1 MEDVPFE
8 DRHVPQ
14 AEIAWERSAWWWYP
28 LTRSIHPAIKLTTL
42 ILSLI
47 ALWLTK
53 VGIYLGNLAF
63 APQNSE
69 AQAWSESGSIWF
81 TQLEFPSGPFSS
93 PIVVW
98 IGSIVQAVVDLRFGL
113 REVAFVSFVALW
125 ITAIVAIL
133 GGVLARRS
141 LVELGQRTIAPWGD
155 SFKIVVS
162 RWQAYLWATGM
173 HFVGLASLL
182 LPIVLLGLLSQLG
195 NVGAN
200 VAGVLLLLYF
210 PFVFAVGRLMLSF
223 LFCFPLSVCAIAAEK
238 RADAF
243 EGFSRSNA
251 YLFQRPVVAAICIFL
266 LLLIGLIG
274 EQMVMWTLYF
284 GWGLVRSVYLLS
296 GGLAEAASNSYILLG
311 NSLCREL
318 IIAYWF
324 SFFWA
329 GSAAL
334 YLILRRSVD
343 STLLE
348 ELDEV
353 EDLAAKSLPEIPRSA
368 AESSETN
375 PTKSNTADS
384 QPTENQQTTE
394 ETDSAAS
401 SEPPAEKTE
410 S

>member
-42 ILSLI
+42 VLSLV
-47 ALWLTK
+47 ALWFTK
-53 VGIYLGNLAF
+53 AGIYLGNLAF
-63 APQNSE
+63 APQNSDG
-69 AQAWSESGSIWF
+69 QPWSESGSVWF
-81 TQLEFPSGPFSS
+81 SQFDFPSSPFSS

-125 ITAIVAIL
+125 VTAVVAIL

-155 SFKIVVS
+155 SFKIVVT

-182 LPIVLLGLLSQLG
+182 LPIAVLGLLSQLG
-195 NVGAN
+195 SAGAN

-210 PFVFAVGRLMLSF
+210 PFVFAIGRLMLSF

-251 YLFQRPVVAAICIFL
+251 YLFQRPVVAAICVFL

-296 GGLAEAASNSYILLG
+296 GGLVESASNTYILLG

-318 IIAYWF
+318 LVAYWF

-329 GSAAL
+329 GSAAT

-343 STLLE
+343 STLLD

-353 EDLAAKSLPEIPRSA
+353 EALAAKSLPEIPRSA
-368 AESSETN
+368 AESSDSKATPN
-375 PTKSNTADS
+375 NAVDS
-384 QPTENQQTTE
+384 QTAE
-394 ETDSAAS
+394 ESASAAK
-401 SEPPAEKTE
+401 SEAPTEKTE
-410 S
+410 P

>member
-42 ILSLI
+42 VLSLV
-47 ALWLTK
+47 ALWFTK
-53 VGIYLGNLAF
+53 AGIYLGNLAF
-63 APQNSE
+63 APQNSDG
-69 AQAWSESGSIWF
+69 QPWSESGSVWF
-81 TQLEFPSGPFSS
+81 SQFDFPSSPFSS

-125 ITAIVAIL
+125 VTAVVAIL

-155 SFKIVVS
+155 SFKIVVT

-182 LPIVLLGLLSQLG
+182 LPIAVLGLLSQLG
-195 NVGAN
+195 SAGAN

-210 PFVFAVGRLMLSF
+210 PFVFAIGRLMLSF

-251 YLFQRPVVAAICIFL
+251 YLFQRPVVAAICVFL

-296 GGLAEAASNSYILLG
+296 GGLVESASNTYILLG

-318 IIAYWF
+318 LVAYWF

-329 GSAAL
+329 GSAAT

-343 STLLE
+343 STLLD

-353 EDLAAKSLPEIPRSA
+353 EALAAKSLPEIPRSA
-368 AESSETN
+368 AESSDSKATPN
-375 PTKSNTADS
+375 SAVDS
-384 QPTENQQTTE
+384 QTAE
-394 ETDSAAS
+394 ESASAAK
-401 SEPPAEKTE
+401 SEAPTEKTE
-410 S
+410 P

>member
-42 ILSLI
+42 VLSLI
-47 ALWLTK
+47 AIWLAK
-53 VGIYLGNLAF
+53 AGVFLGNLAF
-63 APQNSE
+63 APQNS
-69 AQAWSESGSIWF
+69 AGQPWSESGSVWF
-81 TQLEFPSGPFSS
+81 SQLDFPSRPFSS
-93 PIVVW
+93 PIVLW
-98 IGSIVQAVVDLRFGL
+98 FGSIVQALVDLKFGL
-113 REVAFVSFVALW
+113 SEVAFVSFVALW
-125 ITAIVAIL
+125 ATATVAIT
-133 GGVLARRS
+133 GGILARRS

-155 SFKIVVS
+155 SFKIVVN

-182 LPIVLLGLLSQLG
+182 IPIVALGLLSQLG
-195 NVGAN
+195 NIGAN

-210 PFVFAVGRLMLSF
+210 PFAFAVGRLMLSF

-238 RADAF
+238 NADAF

-251 YLFQRPVVAAICIFL
+251 YLFQRPVVAAICACL

-274 EQMVMWTLYF
+274 EQIVMWTLYF
-284 GWGLVRSVYLLS
+284 GWGLIRSVYLLS
-296 GGLAEAASNSYILLG
+296 GGLVESASNTYILIG
-311 NSLCREL
+311 NSLCKEL
-318 IIAYWF
+318 IVAYWF

-329 GSAAL
+329 GSAAT

-353 EDLAAKSLPEIPRSA
+353 DDLTTKSLPEIPRSA
-368 AESSETN
+368 EPSKEEPAPSEATSSEAS
-375 PTKSNTADS
+375 PTTGS
-384 QPTENQQTTE
+384 
-394 ETDSAAS
+394 ETQD
-401 SEPPAEKTE
+401 
-410 S
+410 